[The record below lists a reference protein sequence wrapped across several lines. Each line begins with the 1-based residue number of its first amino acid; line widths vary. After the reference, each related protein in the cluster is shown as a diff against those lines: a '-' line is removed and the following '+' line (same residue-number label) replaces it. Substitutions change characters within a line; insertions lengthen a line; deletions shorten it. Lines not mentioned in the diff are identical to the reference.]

1 LSNEPI
7 HSEQKRSVT
16 LRAVTPDDEPFLFEV
31 FAATRLDE
39 FRFLEEQQ
47 KQALIRM
54 QYNAQRFQY
63 DEGFPQAESRI
74 ILLDDRPV
82 GRMLVDESEREF
94 VLVDIALLPQHRKSG
109 IGTQLLKELLNR
121 AVVAR
126 KPIRLHVLKSNPALR
141 LYERLGFSRVAD
153 ESMYLEMVFEPAI

>member
-7 HSEQKRSVT
+7 HSEQKRSVA

-47 KQALIRM
+47 KQSLIRM